1 MFILSQIIGLLAI
14 ICWVM
19 SIQQKNK
26 EKILMNQMF
35 ANTLYTIQ
43 YVLLGAYSASAMNI
57 TSAIRSLVFYNDEK
71 KHKQSKLTGSILIAA
86 IIIIGIITYS
96 SPISII
102 PILITIAYTY
112 SVWQS
117 NLKITRIIF
126 IIAAIIW
133 IYYNLKVGAYIS
145 IIGNS
150 LEIIS
155 GIISIKRFHKKHKS
169 IINKKGEEWYRW
181 TIKQTNKFTYLILF
195 VYL

>member
-14 ICWVM
+14 ICWTM

-26 EKILMNQMF
+26 EKILIYQMI

-43 YVLLGAYSASAMNI
+43 YSLLGAFSAVAMNI
-57 TSAIRSLVFYNDEK
+57 TSAIRSIVFYSDEK
-71 KHKQSKLTGSILIAA
+71 ENNQSKTSCAIFIV
-86 IIIIGIITYS
+86 IIIILGIITYET
-96 SPISII
+96 PISTI

-112 SVWQS
+112 SVWQT

-145 IIGNS
+145 IVGNI

-155 GIISIKRFHKKHKS
+155 GIISIKRFHKKDHES
-169 IINKKGEEWYRW
+169 
-181 TIKQTNKFTYLILF
+181 
-195 VYL
+195 

>member
-96 SPISII
+96 SPISTI

-133 IYYNLKVGAYIS
+133 IYYNLKVGAYVS
-145 IIGNS
+145 IVGNI

-155 GIISIKRFHKKHKS
+155 GIISIKRFHKA
-169 IINKKGEEWYRW
+169 W
-181 TIKQTNKFTYLILF
+181 
-195 VYL
+195 